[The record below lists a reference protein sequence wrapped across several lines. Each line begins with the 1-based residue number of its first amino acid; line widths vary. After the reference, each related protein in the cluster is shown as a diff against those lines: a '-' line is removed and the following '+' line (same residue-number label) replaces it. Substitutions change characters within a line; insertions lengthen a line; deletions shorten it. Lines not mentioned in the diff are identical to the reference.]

1 MIYTY
6 IHTHTQTYF
15 RGASGVVNGS
25 RYEDSPLAIDDNG
38 LPIIS
43 DTAMN
48 QLRTQKKD
56 GENKY

>member
-1 MIYTY
+1 
-6 IHTHTQTYF
+6 
-15 RGASGVVNGS
+15 VNGT

-48 QLRTQKKD
+48 QLRTQKQD
-56 GENKY
+56 GENK